1 MCTVHREIF
10 GNHRLLYVDHCC
22 ICSECLM
29 FGIGHQFGKNIGS
42 ETTTMVANYNT
53 KLDKPMHDLRDRALL
68 NVQRSVKDIEHD
80 MQQFG
85 EVSSSYS
92 LAYVYRVGLMTEKKC
107 LDGTKIQI
115 LNELIGW
122 IHNTNPDA
130 PYVFLTSRTSW
141 QKQI

>member
-1 MCTVHREIF
+1 
-10 GNHRLLYVDHCC
+10 
-22 ICSECLM
+22 M
-29 FGIGHQFGKNIGS
+29 FGIGHRFGKNIGS

-68 NVQRSVKDIEHD
+68 DVQRSMKDIEHD

-85 EVSSSYS
+85 EVSSSDS

-107 LDGTKIQI
+107 LDDTKIQI

-130 PYVFLTSRTSW
+130 PHIFLTSRTSW